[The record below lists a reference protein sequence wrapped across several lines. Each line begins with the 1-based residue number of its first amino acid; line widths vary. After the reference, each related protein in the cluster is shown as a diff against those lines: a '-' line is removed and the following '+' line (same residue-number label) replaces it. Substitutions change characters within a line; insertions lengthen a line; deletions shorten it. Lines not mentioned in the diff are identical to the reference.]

1 MKMEFTALT
10 RPRMSSGVCSC
21 TRDWRITML
30 TMSVISAGAA
40 VWSERYSGTATD
52 IAQHMEKISA
62 MSLETHGAMQENTT
76 AVADLEQISS
86 RLQQQVSRFR
96 LG

>member
-1 MKMEFTALT
+1 VQEVVRATAQQ
-10 RPRMSSGVCSC
+10 
-21 TRDWRITML
+21 
-30 TMSVISAGAA
+30 A
-40 VWSERYSGTATD
+40 GTATD
-52 IAQHMEKISA
+52 IAQHMERSA
-62 MSLETHGAMQENTT
+62 PCPWKPTAMQENTT